1 MLNSEFIKYGAVN
14 LEDSTA
20 IHLNGD
26 FDSVLSLLQGQ
37 VTSDCT
43 LINEQLGQ
51 ISSLCNEKGF
61 ILCNFEVIFDQNKWL
76 IIIENGL
83 KDIFLNE
90 ITKFLPFYKVSA
102 EPLNSKVIGFTRK
115 KGQSM
120 LPNEHLV
127 LSSDIAYL
135 SLSIDKNNK
144 SQDNLDILSTEN
156 WAINRKIMGDHQIE
170 LEETGKYRP
179 HELGQHNTRVS
190 FTKGCFKGQEI
201 IARMEYLGKLKKET
215 RLIVH
220 SNQKEVSE
228 FIIIGKSYKI
238 QETIFS
244 SCFGK
249 IDSFSNKINQ
259 ASN

>member
-61 ILCNFEVIFDQNKWL
+61 ILCNFEIIFDQNKWL

-102 EPLNSKVIGFTRK
+102 EPLSSKVKGFTRK
-115 KGQSM
+115 KGQAM

-156 WAINRKIMGDHQIE
+156 WAINRKILGDHQIE

>member
-14 LEDSTA
+14 LEDSTV

-43 LINEQLGQ
+43 LINEELGQ

-61 ILCNFEVIFDQNKWL
+61 ILCNFEIIFDQKKWL

-102 EPLNSKVIGFTRK
+102 EPLSSKVIGFTRK
-115 KGQSM
+115 KGQAM

>member
-83 KDIFLNE
+83 KNIFLNE

-102 EPLNSKVIGFTRK
+102 EPLSSKVIGFTRK

-144 SQDNLDILSTEN
+144 SQDNLDILSKEN

-249 IDSFSNKINQ
+249 IDSFSNKIN
-259 ASN
+259 

>member
-1 MLNSEFIKYGAVN
+1 LLNSEFIKYGAVN

-102 EPLNSKVIGFTRK
+102 EPLSSKVKGFTRK
-115 KGQSM
+115 KGQAM

-144 SQDNLDILSTEN
+144 SQDNLDILSKEN

-244 SCFGK
+244 SCFGR
-249 IDSFSNKINQ
+249 IDSFYNKINQ

>member
-14 LEDSTA
+14 LEDLA
-20 IHLNGD
+20 VIHLNGD
-26 FDSVLSLLQGQ
+26 FDSVLNLLQGQ

-43 LINEQLGQ
+43 LIDKHLGQ
-51 ISSLCNEKGF
+51 ISALCNEKGF
-61 ILCNFEVIFDQNKWL
+61 ILCNFEIVVDQNKWL
-76 IIIENGL
+76 IIIENTL

-102 EPLNSKVIGFTRK
+102 ELLSLKVTGLTRSQNQEK
-115 KGQSM
+115 
-120 LPNEHLV
+120 LENEYLI
-127 LSSDIAYL
+127 LSSSIASM
-135 SLSIDKNNK
+135 SLLISANNEY
-144 SQDNLDILSTEN
+144 QDDLDILSKDS

-170 LEETGKYRP
+170 LKETGKYRP

-190 FTKGCFKGQEI
+190 FNKGCFKGQEI

-215 RLIVH
+215 RLITH
-220 SNQKEVSE
+220 SNQQEVSE
-228 FIIIGKSYKI
+228 FIIIGQSYQD

-249 IDSFSNKINQ
+249 IDSFSK
-259 ASN
+259 

>member
-1 MLNSEFIKYGAVN
+1 MLNSKFIKYGAAN
-14 LEDSTA
+14 LEDIA
-20 IHLNGD
+20 VIHLNGD

>member
-1 MLNSEFIKYGAVN
+1 M
-14 LEDSTA
+14 
-20 IHLNGD
+20 
-26 FDSVLSLLQGQ
+26 
-37 VTSDCT
+37 TSDCT

-102 EPLNSKVIGFTRK
+102 EPLSSKVIGFTRK

-201 IARMEYLGKLKKET
+201 IARMEYLGKLKKGT
-215 RLIVH
+215 RLIAH

-249 IDSFSNKINQ
+249 IDSFSNKN
-259 ASN
+259 

>member
-102 EPLNSKVIGFTRK
+102 EPLSSKVIGFTRK
-115 KGQSM
+115 KGQAM

>member
-1 MLNSEFIKYGAVN
+1 LLNSKFIKYGAVN

-90 ITKFLPFYKVSA
+90 INKFLPFYKVSA
-102 EPLNSKVIGFTRK
+102 EFLSLKVMAITRTK
-115 KGQSM
+115 NQSI
-120 LPNEHLV
+120 LQNEHLI
-127 LSSDIAYL
+127 LNSNIAAL
-135 SLSIDKNNK
+135 SLCIDEN
-144 SQDNLDILSTEN
+144 SEYLDDLDAISKDN
-156 WAINRKIMGDHQIE
+156 WAINRKILGDHQIE

-179 HELGQHNTRVS
+179 HELGQNNTRVS
-190 FTKGCFKGQEI
+190 FNKGCFKGQEI
-201 IARMEYLGKLKKET
+201 IARMEYLGKLKKQT
-215 RLIVH
+215 RLIAH
-220 SNQKEVSE
+220 SNQQEISE
-228 FIIIGKSYKI
+228 FIIIGQSY
-238 QETIFS
+238 QYHETIFS

-249 IDSFSNKINQ
+249 IDSFSEKN
-259 ASN
+259 